1 MLYIYTMIAM
11 IGIYSI
17 LTLSTNLLIGYGGIV
32 SMSQASIFGIGCYT
46 VAILTM
52 AGWNWWLSLIP
63 AIILTVLINVLL
75 TLPSL
80 RASGFAYM
88 VVTFGF
94 AKFMTTGYSSWSITG
109 ANYGLFGIPRA
120 SIFGLSINN
129 GLRQMIFVLCFLIV
143 CFYIANRL
151 IKSPYGQLVEAMRQ
165 EPTAVDA
172 LGKSTLKIK
181 VINSAVSG
189 VFAAIA
195 GGLYAQYITYI
206 EASNFNQDVSFNLT
220 VYVFL
225 GGAATMM
232 GSIAGPI
239 FMLLIPQLISLL
251 PLPTSMVGPFQQLL
265 YGLLLVGFMMFK
277 PSGLVSKKSPEEAG
291 NGFFAKLF
299 KKKAEGSVTDG
310 NS

>member
-1 MLYIYTMIAM
+1 MLYFYTMIAM

-32 SMSQASIFGIGCYT
+32 SMSQASIFGIACYT

-52 AGWNWWLSLIP
+52 AGWSWWLALIP
-63 AIILTVLINVLL
+63 AIILTILVNVLL
-75 TLPSL
+75 TIPSL
-80 RASGFAYM
+80 RASGFCYM
-88 VVTFGF
+88 VITFAF
-94 AKFMTTGYSSWSITG
+94 SKIMTTGFSSWEITG

-120 SIFGLSINN
+120 NFFGLSINN
-129 GLRQMIFVLCFLIV
+129 GLRLMIFVMCFLVV

-151 IKSPYGQLVEAMRQ
+151 IKSPYGQLVEAIRQ
-165 EPTAVDA
+165 DSTAVEA

-206 EASNFNQDVSFNLT
+206 ESTNFNQDVSFNLT

-225 GGAATMM
+225 GGAATMG
-232 GSIAGPI
+232 GSIAGPV
-239 FMLLIPQLISLL
+239 FMLLIPQLISML
-251 PLPTSMVGPFQQLL
+251 PLPTGMVGPFQQVL

-277 PSGLVSKKSPEEAG
+277 PSGLVSKKALDDEHVGLA
-291 NGFFAKLF
+291 NKIKAKFLT
-299 KKKAEGSVTDG
+299 KKAGKEGA
-310 NS
+310 